1 MPIQPYVGF
10 RPKEWVKSSQY
21 VGYSAQWNLLD
32 FTALVMPVD
41 VPNPEDIKDF
51 EGDAR
56 GKWKDHKPRNESDRY
71 NWEQCK
77 TDIVVRQHRR

>member
-1 MPIQPYVGF
+1 MIMPIQPYVGF

-41 VPNPEDIKDF
+41 VPDPEDIKGF
-51 EGDAR
+51 EGDPR
-56 GKWKDHKPRNESDRY
+56 GSWKDHKPRNESDRY

-77 TDIVVRQHRR
+77 TDIAVRQH